1 MSNIYPQ
8 FPLYIPS
15 KGRAEYM
22 ITSKALTLMNVQHY
36 VVVEPHQVKDYQNAV
51 RAMKLTATILPLDM
65 TYKEKYELCDEH
77 GLTKSTGPGPA
88 RNFAWEHSIKNGF
101 THHWVMDDNISSF
114 RRLNR
119 NQRIKVESGAFWRAI
134 EDFCLRYKNI
144 AMAGPNYMAFAPARS
159 KLPPFVTNTRIYS
172 CNFIRND
179 LSFRW
184 RGRYNED
191 TILSL
196 DILKAGWCTV
206 QFYAFLQEK
215 LGTQIVKGGNTE
227 EFYHKEG
234 VVQKG
239 NKYADTGT
247 VAKSKMLV
255 DVHPDVSKLTWRF
268 NRCHHHVDY
277 TPFKNQK
284 LIKKSDINISNT
296 VNNYG
301 MSLKVKK

>member
-51 RAMKLTATILPLDM
+51 REMKLTATILPLDM

-119 NQRIKVESGAFWRAI
+119 NQRIKAFI
-134 EDFCLRYKNI
+134 I
-144 AMAGPNYMAFAPARS
+144 A
-159 KLPPFVTNTRIYS
+159 T
-172 CNFIRND
+172 
-179 LSFRW
+179 
-184 RGRYNED
+184 
-191 TILSL
+191 
-196 DILKAGWCTV
+196 GW
-206 QFYAFLQEK
+206 
-215 LGTQIVKGGNTE
+215 
-227 EFYHKEG
+227 
-234 VVQKG
+234 
-239 NKYADTGT
+239 
-247 VAKSKMLV
+247 
-255 DVHPDVSKLTWRF
+255 
-268 NRCHHHVDY
+268 
-277 TPFKNQK
+277 
-284 LIKKSDINISNT
+284 
-296 VNNYG
+296 
-301 MSLKVKK
+301 